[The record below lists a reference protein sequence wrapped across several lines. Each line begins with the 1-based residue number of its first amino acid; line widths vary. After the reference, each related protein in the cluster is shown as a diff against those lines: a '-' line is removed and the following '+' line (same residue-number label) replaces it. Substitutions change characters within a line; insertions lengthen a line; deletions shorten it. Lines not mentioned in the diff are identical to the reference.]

1 MAQLNSTGPKFQR
14 PKLGASHA
22 FLSIFFLFLFS
33 IFAHPSIIQHICG
46 IFSQCQIK
54 PNQDPPP
61 PRLPKKKN
69 NGRAAINVQIKNR
82 IFLTNTQH
90 NQICLGSIFF
100 TPPLLK
106 AERNNL
112 FHPRQQSRFR
122 WPNLFAGNRWAK
134 FICSPNQAEFV
145 VGKCRPNSF
154 TDQICIWTELL
165 ARTYFI

>member
-1 MAQLNSTGPKFQR
+1 MHFFQYF
-14 PKLGASHA
+14 S
-22 FLSIFFLFLFS
+22 FFCFLFLHILALFN
-33 IFAHPSIIQHICG
+33 IFVEYSRNAKS
-46 IFSQCQIK
+46 
-54 PNQDPPP
+54 NQTKIPP